1 METDHRQNSHT
12 RAIIISALQFS
23 KDVGVAPL
31 KILMATLQDLV
42 AKLQG
47 FEGTVEPQPVAET
60 CQEGSD
66 LFLELNQQT
75 AAEASKDQV
84 RETIH

>member
-12 RAIIISALQFS
+12 KAIIISALQFS
-23 KDVGVAPL
+23 KEVGVTPL

-47 FEGTVEPQPVAET
+47 FEGTVEPQPVTET

-75 AAEASKDQV
+75 AAEANKDQV